1 MGDGDNSTAD
11 RSKQQ
16 VQGEDRS
23 PNSHLKEFEEILR
36 NKFPKLKE
44 IVQDNGI
51 SIFSNGGSAAQ
62 DMPPLHANDA
72 EVAII
77 ENVIK
82 TERSALFYSMVAG
95 ALSFASL
102 RYAPRMIVHRF
113 GSADKIKT
121 MVDGE
126 KLRSQTWRGKLGNVM
141 SFVFETFVGTYIGT
155 QTYQFIHRQRVEE
168 GEENIYQQLAQI
180 PLVEGESI
188 VSDTLCADWLS
199 AHKNVPQ
206 SVWDSSSDDDDSS
219 AFQIRKAIDTFAQ
232 NCIRRNEI
240 NKK

>member
-1 MGDGDNSTAD
+1 MSGDDNSTAD
-11 RSKQQ
+11 RSEQA
-16 VQGEDRS
+16 QGEDIIS
-23 PNSHLKEFEEILR
+23 PVSHLKEFEEIIR

-44 IVQDNGI
+44 LVQKTGI
-51 SIFSNGGSAAQ
+51 TIFSNGGSADQ
-62 DMPPLHANDA
+62 DMPPLHGNGA

-77 ENVIK
+77 KNVINI
-82 TERSALFYSMVAG
+82 ERSALFYSMVAG

-113 GSADKIKT
+113 GSVDKIKA
-121 MVDGE
+121 MIDGE
-126 KLRSQTWRGKLGNVM
+126 KLRSQTWRGKLGDVM

-168 GEENIYQQLAQI
+168 GEENIYQQLARI

-188 VSDTLCADWLS
+188 LSDALCADWLK

-206 SVWDSSSDDDDSS
+206 SVWDCSSDDDDSS
-219 AFQIRKAIDTFAQ
+219 AFQIKKAIDTFAQ
-232 NCIRRNEI
+232 N
-240 NKK
+240 